1 MRVMKWS
8 MIALAVAAGTSQLA
22 IASSQDESKGFIE
35 DSAAAVTLRNL
46 YFSRDFRNNDR
57 DEDGNR
63 QSRAAEWGQGFIGT
77 FESGF
82 TQGTV
87 GVGFDA
93 IGLLGIKLDSGRGRA
108 GTGLFP
114 TESDGRSA
122 DDYSEAHGAVKLRIS
137 DTTLKYGGQFT
148 AMPVFA
154 TDDSRLLPEV
164 AEGFLLTSKEIKGL
178 ELNAGHFTR
187 LNAQAQTYKD
197 SIGGRDSDTG
207 VKNAGLTEAN
217 IFGGTY
223 SVTDTLSTSLYY
235 SRVED
240 HFRKWYGN
248 INWALP
254 ISDNQGLVF
263 DFNIYDTKSIGEN
276 RTGSFVAQSD
286 GDSKLDN
293 IAASLSAAY
302 NVGAHT
308 FTVAFQKVTG
318 DGDYAYGIDGGG
330 TVFLA
335 NSIARSDFNA
345 EDEKSWQARYDLN
358 FAEFGVPGL
367 TFMTRYARGTG
378 ATTQSTDNG
387 KEWERDIDVKYVLQE
402 GPAKDLSFRVRQAT
416 YRSSDGVYYGS
427 SSIDELRLI
436 VEYPLSI
443 L

>member
-8 MIALAVAAGTSQLA
+8 MIALAVSAGTSQLA
-22 IASSQDESKGFIE
+22 FASAQDESKGFIE
-35 DSAAAVTLRNL
+35 DSQLNVKTRML
-46 YFSRDFRNNDR
+46 YFSRDFRNNPA
-57 DEDGNR
+57 GT
-63 QSRAAEWGQGFIGT
+63 QSRVEETGLGFLGT
-77 FESGF
+77 YESGF

-87 GVGFDA
+87 GFGVDA
-93 IGLLGIKLDSGRGRA
+93 IGMLGLKLDSGRGRA

-114 TESDGRSA
+114 QGSDGRSQ
-122 DDYSEAHGAVKLRIS
+122 DDYSEGGGAVKVRIS
-137 DTTLKYGGQFT
+137 NTVLKFGDQFT

-164 AEGFLLTSKEIKGL
+164 AEGGLITSNEISGLT
-178 ELNAGHFTR
+178 LNAGHFTAM
-187 LNAQAQTYKD
+187 NAQAQTYHD
-197 SIGGRDSDTG
+197 SL
-207 VKNAGLTEAN
+207 NLTEAN

-223 SVTDTLSTSLYY
+223 AFTDSLSTSIYY

-248 INWALP
+248 VNWALP
-254 ISDNQGLVF
+254 ISDKQGLVF
-263 DFNIYDTKSIGEN
+263 DFNIYDTKSIGDN
-276 RTGSFVAQSD
+276 RTGAFVTKSD
-286 GDSKLDN
+286 GSNELDN
-293 IAASLSAAY
+293 IAASLSGAY
-302 NVGAHT
+302 NIGAHT
-308 FTVAFQKVTG
+308 FTLAYQKVSG
-318 DGDYAYGIDGGG
+318 DGDYAYGVDGGG

-367 TFMTRYARGTG
+367 TFMTRYARGSG
-378 ATTQSTDNG
+378 ATTRTTDNG
-387 KEWERDIDVKYVLQE
+387 KEWERDIDVKYVMQS

>member
-1 MRVMKWS
+1 
-8 MIALAVAAGTSQLA
+8 LAF
-22 IASSQDESKGFIE
+22 ASAQDESKGFIE
-35 DSAAAVTLRNL
+35 DSQLNVKTRML
-46 YFSRDFRNNDR
+46 YFSRDFRNNPA
-57 DEDGNR
+57 GT
-63 QSRAAEWGQGFIGT
+63 QSRVEETGLGFLGT
-77 FESGF
+77 YESGF

-87 GVGFDA
+87 GFGVDA
-93 IGLLGIKLDSGRGRA
+93 IGMLGLKLDSGRGRA

-114 TESDGRSA
+114 QGSDGRSQ
-122 DDYSEAHGAVKLRIS
+122 DDYSEGGGAVKMRIS
-137 DTTLKYGGQFT
+137 NTVLKFGDQFT

-164 AEGFLLTSKEIKGL
+164 AEGGLITSNEISGLT
-178 ELNAGHFTR
+178 LNAGHFTAM
-187 LNAQAQTYKD
+187 NAQAQTYHD
-197 SIGGRDSDTG
+197 SLNLS
-207 VKNAGLTEAN
+207 EAN

-223 SVTDTLSTSLYY
+223 AFTDSLSTSIYY

-248 INWALP
+248 VNWALP
-254 ISDNQGLVF
+254 ISDKQGLVF
-263 DFNIYDTKSIGEN
+263 DFNIYDTKSIGDN
-276 RTGSFVAQSD
+276 RTGAFVTKSD
-286 GDSKLDN
+286 GSNELDN
-293 IAASLSAAY
+293 IAASLSGAY
-302 NVGAHT
+302 NIGAHT
-308 FTVAFQKVTG
+308 FTLAYQKVSG
-318 DGDYAYGIDGGG
+318 DGDYAYGVDGGG

-367 TFMTRYARGTG
+367 TFMTRYARGSG
-378 ATTQSTDNG
+378 ATTRTTDNG
-387 KEWERDIDVKYVLQE
+387 KEWERDIDVKYVMQS

>member
-22 IASSQDESKGFIE
+22 MASAQDESKGFIE
-35 DSAAAVTLRNL
+35 DSKLNVKTRML
-46 YFSRDFRNNDR
+46 YFSRDFRNNAP
-57 DEDGNR
+57 GT
-63 QSRAAEWGQGFIGT
+63 QSRVEETGLGFLGT

-87 GVGFDA
+87 GFGVDA
-93 IGLLGIKLDSGRGRA
+93 IGMLGLKLDSGRGRA

-114 TESDGRSA
+114 TGSDGRSQ
-122 DDYSEAHGAVKLRIS
+122 DDYSEGGGAVKMRIS
-137 DTTLKYGGQFT
+137 NTVLKWGDQFT
-148 AMPVFA
+148 ALPVLA

-164 AEGFLLTSKEIKGL
+164 AEGGLITSNEIDGLTL
-178 ELNAGHFTR
+178 HAGHFTAM
-187 LNAQAQTYKD
+187 NAQAQTYHD
-197 SIGGRDSDTG
+197 SL
-207 VKNAGLTEAN
+207 NMTEAN
-217 IFGGTY
+217 VFGGTY
-223 SVTDTLSTSLYY
+223 AINDNLSTSVYY
-235 SRVED
+235 SHIED

-254 ISDNQGLVF
+254 ISDKQGLVF
-263 DFNIYDTKSIGEN
+263 DFNIYDTKSIGN
-276 RTGSFVAQSD
+276 NLTGAFVSKAD
-286 GDSKLDN
+286 GSNELDN

-302 NVGAHT
+302 NIGAHT
-308 FTVAFQKVTG
+308 FTLAYQKVSG
-318 DGDYAYGIDGGG
+318 DGDYAYGVDGGG

-378 ATTQSTDNG
+378 ATTRTTDDG
-387 KEWERDIDVKYVLQE
+387 KEWERDVDVKYVMQS

>member
-8 MIALAVAAGTSQLA
+8 MIALAVSAGTSQLA
-22 IASSQDESKGFIE
+22 FASAQDESKGFIE
-35 DSAAAVTLRNL
+35 DSQLNVKTRML
-46 YFSRDFRNNDR
+46 YFSRDFRNNPA
-57 DEDGNR
+57 GT
-63 QSRAAEWGQGFIGT
+63 QSRVEETGLGFLGT
-77 FESGF
+77 YESGF

-87 GVGFDA
+87 GFGVDA
-93 IGLLGIKLDSGRGRA
+93 IGMLGVKLDSGRGRA

-114 TESDGRSA
+114 QGSDGRSQ
-122 DDYSEAHGAVKLRIS
+122 DDYSEGGGAVKMRIS
-137 DTTLKYGGQFT
+137 DTVLKFGDQFT

-164 AEGFLLTSKEIKGL
+164 AQGGLITSNEIKGL
-178 ELNAGHFTR
+178 TLNAGHFTS
-187 LNAQAQTYKD
+187 LNAQAQTYHD
-197 SIGGRDSDTG
+197 SL
-207 VKNAGLTEAN
+207 NLTEAN

-223 SVTDTLSTSLYY
+223 AFTDSLSTSVYY

-254 ISDNQGLVF
+254 ISDKQGLVF
-263 DFNIYDTKSIGEN
+263 DFNIYDTKSIGDN
-276 RTGSFVAQSD
+276 RTGAFVTKSD
-286 GDSKLDN
+286 GSNELDN

-308 FTVAFQKVTG
+308 FTLAYQKVSG
-318 DGDYAYGIDGGG
+318 DGDYAYGVDGGG

-378 ATTQSTDNG
+378 ATTRTTDDG
-387 KEWERDIDVKYVLQE
+387 KEWERDIDVKYVMQS

-416 YRSSDGVYYGS
+416 YRSADGVYYGS

>member
-8 MIALAVAAGTSQLA
+8 MIALAVSAGTSQLA
-22 IASSQDESKGFIE
+22 MASAQDESKGFIE
-35 DSAAAVTLRNL
+35 DSKLSVKTRML
-46 YFSRDFRNNDR
+46 YFSRDFRNNAP
-57 DEDGNR
+57 GS
-63 QSRAAEWGQGFIGT
+63 QSRVEETGLGFLGT

-87 GVGFDA
+87 GFGVDA
-93 IGLLGIKLDSGRGRA
+93 IGMLGLKLDSGKGRA

-114 TESDGRSA
+114 TGSDGRSQ
-122 DDYSEAHGAVKLRIS
+122 DEYSEGGGAVKMRIS
-137 DTTLKYGGQFT
+137 NTVLKFGDQFT
-148 AMPVFA
+148 ALPVLA

-164 AEGFLLTSKEIKGL
+164 AEGGLITSNEIDGLTL
-178 ELNAGHFTR
+178 HAGHFTA
-187 LNAQAQTYKD
+187 LNAQAQTYHD
-197 SIGGRDSDTG
+197 SL
-207 VKNAGLTEAN
+207 NLTEAN
-217 IFGGTY
+217 VFGGTY
-223 SVTDTLSTSLYY
+223 AITDSLSTSVYY
-235 SRVED
+235 SRIED

-254 ISDNQGLVF
+254 ISDKQGLVF
-263 DFNIYDTKSIGEN
+263 DFNIYDTKSIGN
-276 RTGSFVAQSD
+276 NLTGAWVSKSD
-286 GDSKLDN
+286 GTNELDN
-293 IAASLSAAY
+293 IAASLSGAY
-302 NVGAHT
+302 NIGAHT
-308 FTVAFQKVTG
+308 FTLAYQKVSG
-318 DGDYAYGIDGGG
+318 DGDYAYGVDGGG

-335 NSIARSDFNA
+335 NSVARSDFNA

-367 TFMTRYARGTG
+367 TFMTRYVRGTG
-378 ATTQSTDNG
+378 ATTRTTDSG
-387 KEWERDIDVKYVLQE
+387 KEWERDIDVKYVMQS

>member
-22 IASSQDESKGFIE
+22 MASAQDESKGFIE
-35 DSAAAVTLRNL
+35 DSKLNVKTRML
-46 YFSRDFRNNDR
+46 YFSRDFRNNDS
-57 DEDGNR
+57 GK
-63 QSRAAEWGQGFIGT
+63 SRVEETGLGFLGT

-87 GVGFDA
+87 GFGVDA
-93 IGLLGIKLDSGRGRA
+93 IGMLGLKLDSGKGRA

-114 TESDGRSA
+114 TGSDGRSQ
-122 DDYSEAHGAVKLRIS
+122 DEYSEGGGAVKMRIS
-137 DTTLKYGGQFT
+137 NTVLKFGDQFT
-148 AMPVFA
+148 ALPVLA
-154 TDDSRLLPEV
+154 NDDSRLLPEV
-164 AEGFLLTSKEIKGL
+164 AEGGLITSNEIDGLTL
-178 ELNAGHFTR
+178 HAGHFTA
-187 LNAQAQTYKD
+187 LNAQAQTYHD
-197 SIGGRDSDTG
+197 SL
-207 VKNAGLTEAN
+207 NLTEAN
-217 IFGGTY
+217 VFGGTY
-223 SVTDTLSTSLYY
+223 AITDSLSTSVYY
-235 SRVED
+235 SRIED

-254 ISDNQGLVF
+254 ISDKQGLVF
-263 DFNIYDTKSIGEN
+263 DFNIYDTKSIGN
-276 RTGSFVAQSD
+276 NLTGAWVSKSD
-286 GDSKLDN
+286 GTNELDN
-293 IAASLSAAY
+293 IAASLSGAY
-302 NVGAHT
+302 NIGAHT
-308 FTVAFQKVTG
+308 FTLAYQKVSG
-318 DGDYAYGIDGGG
+318 DGDYAYGVDGGG

-335 NSIARSDFNA
+335 NSVARSDFNA

-367 TFMTRYARGTG
+367 TFMTRYVRGTG
-378 ATTQSTDNG
+378 ATTRTTDSG
-387 KEWERDIDVKYVLQE
+387 KEWERDIDVKYVMQS